1 MNKTSK
7 TAGAG
12 KLAGLLG
19 MARRAGKLTTGFD
32 AVAGL
37 ISQEKA
43 ALVLTAAD
51 LSPKTEKELHFAVK
65 DKVVPIV
72 SMPLTKEEA
81 GNACGF
87 KKPVGILATEDK
99 GFAAAMEKHC
109 PHDLEEDS
117 AL

>member
-1 MNKTSK
+1 MDKTSK
-7 TAGAG
+7 MAEAG

-37 ISQEKA
+37 IGQEKA

-51 LSPKTEKELHFAVK
+51 LSPKTEKELHFAMK
-65 DKVVPIV
+65 DKAV
-72 SMPLTKEEA
+72 SVLCMPLTKEEA

-99 GFAAAMEKHC
+99 GFAAAMEKYC
-109 PHDLEEDS
+109 LHDMEEDT